1 MSAMAQPTAIS
12 TTGVRHDWSFTGV
25 DAVAVDMGGPGD
37 AAAGFGAMA
46 NRILRHSAEPAKA
59 KVRDDFDL
67 RGIWL
72 HGWAA
77 KEG

>member
-1 MSAMAQPTAIS
+1 MLWQWT
-12 TTGVRHDWSFTGV
+12 W
-25 DAVAVDMGGPGD
+25 VAPD

-67 RGIWL
+67 RGTWL